1 MNTLLPE
8 LKMPLEVKRQVL
20 CWFSCTDQR
29 SAIDFLPSN
38 FPIFIWEHEKNKI
51 FYGFPDLGNG
61 VKMAIHHRGLL
72 TTAAT
77 IDRTIHVGETDEL
90 SMLLHKYFE
99 GQWMLKNASV
109 CMYTNTPDEDF
120 IIDHYPGYPNIII
133 ASPCSGHG
141 FKFSSAIGYILA
153 AMVRE
158 ETLPF
163 DITPFSLQ
171 RFS

>member
-20 CWFSCTDQR
+20 CWFCRTDQGR
-29 SAIDFLPSN
+29 ATDFLPSN
-38 FPIFIWEHEKNKI
+38 FPIFIWEHAKNKI

-77 IDRTIHVGETDEL
+77 IDRTIHDGETDEL

-141 FKFSSAIGYILA
+141 FKFAAAIGELQA
-153 AMVRE
+153 QLV
-158 ETLPF
+158 LDGKCGF
-163 DITPFSLQ
+163 DISPF
-171 RFS
+171 RMDR